1 MCFVRV
7 WNRQAYNVSLQCCRC
22 ITQLSYSCSYVG
34 GGYVG
39 KNIQVALCNVI
50 EKRGMKAR
58 LSFLHFSVV
67 LMEAFDRV
75 GWSFEICRGDGS

>member
-1 MCFVRV
+1 
-7 WNRQAYNVSLQCCRC
+7 
-22 ITQLSYSCSYVG
+22 VG